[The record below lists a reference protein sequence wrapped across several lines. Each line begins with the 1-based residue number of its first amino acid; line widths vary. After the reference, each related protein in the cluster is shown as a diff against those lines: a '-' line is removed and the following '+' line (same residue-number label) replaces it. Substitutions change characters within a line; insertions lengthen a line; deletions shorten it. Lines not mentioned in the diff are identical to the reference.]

1 MTGMSVSDTRAGH
14 ERGAVLVEAAL
25 VTPLVFMLLF
35 GVIEFGYAFYGKLTV
50 NNMSVVG
57 ARAASG
63 GGNDVLADYQVL
75 QSVAG
80 ANTGISSSD
89 VQLVIVYRATGP
101 SDRVPT
107 SCLTA
112 SVGNSYTSSVRG
124 CNRYVG
130 SDLARPSSD
139 FGCDGPLG
147 PDTLNDHYWCPT
159 DRHYTLTGTTG
170 PPDYIGVYV
179 KANHRNLTGLLGS
192 SVTFATDTVMRI
204 EPRQ

>member
-1 MTGMSVSDTRAGH
+1 MWSGLG
-14 ERGAVLVEAAL
+14 
-25 VTPLVFMLLF
+25 PL
-35 GVIEFGYAFYGKLTV
+35 
-50 NNMSVVG
+50 
-57 ARAASG
+57 SG
-63 GGNDVLADYQVL
+63 NANDVLADYQVL
-75 QSVAG
+75 QSVVG

-112 SVGNSYTSSVRG
+112 SVTNTLSTRG

-139 FGCDGPLG
+139 FGCVGPPG
-147 PDTLNDHYWCPT
+147 PALKVDRFWCPT
-159 DRHYTLTGTTG
+159 DRKYALLGADG

-179 KANHRNLTGLLGS
+179 KANHRNLTGVLGA
-192 SVTFATDTVMRI
+192 SVTFTTDTVMRI

>member
-1 MTGMSVSDTRAGH
+1 MSVSGTRAGD

-25 VTPLVFMLLF
+25 VTPLVFLLLF

-63 GGNDVLADYQVL
+63 SGNDVLADYQVL

-89 VQLVIVYRATGP
+89 VQLVIVYRATSP

-112 SVGNSYTSSVRG
+112 SVTNTPSVRG

-130 SDLARPSSD
+130 TDLARPSTD
-139 FGCDGPLG
+139 FNCVPGPPG
-147 PDTLNDHYWCPT
+147 PTLKVDRFWCPT
-159 DRHYTLTGTTG
+159 DRKYALLGAHG

-179 KANHRNLTGLLGS
+179 KANHRNLTGVLGG
-192 SVTFATDTVMRI
+192 SVTFTTDTVMRI

>member
-1 MTGMSVSDTRAGH
+1 MRLSGTRAGD

-25 VTPLVFMLLF
+25 VTPLLFLLLF

-63 GGNDVLADYQVL
+63 SANDVLADDQVL
-75 QSVAG
+75 VSVAG
-80 ANTGISSSD
+80 ANTGISTSD
-89 VQLVIVYRATGP
+89 IQLVVVYRATGP

-107 SCLTA
+107 GCLTA
-112 SVGNSYTSSVRG
+112 SVTNTSSVRG
-124 CNRYVG
+124 CNRYVS
-130 SDLARPSSD
+130 SDLARPSTD
-139 FGCDGPLG
+139 FGCVGPPG
-147 PDTLNDHYWCPT
+147 PALKVDRFWCPT
-159 DRHYTLTGTTG
+159 DRKYALLGAPG

-179 KANHRNLTGLLGS
+179 KANHRNLTGVLGG
-192 SVTFATDTVMRI
+192 SVTFTTDTVMRI